1 VIVEEGDFTTLVAEL
16 RPRLHR
22 YCARMTGSVITGE
35 DVLQDALVKAIGA
48 VRRGETAT
56 NPTGWLF
63 RIAHNAALDFL
74 RYEAR
79 RETASLDEGFDM
91 IDDREDETP
100 DPHALAAGLH
110 TFMRL
115 PPAQRSAVILKD
127 VLTYSIQEISDI
139 AGGTTPSIKSA
150 LQRGRARLRELG
162 TKPDEAPQQLDG
174 PTRAR
179 LELYVERFTAH
190 DFGAVRAMLAD
201 DVRLDLVNRVQLR
214 GRTDVSEYFHRYAS
228 AGGWHFTA
236 GIVEG
241 RPAILAVDAAE
252 PDGPPA
258 FFILLEW
265 ADGAV
270 VTIRDFLFARYVMDG
285 ADWRCLLRGASGL
298 GDHERDGDRE
308 ELPPGPPGPPWT

>member
-1 VIVEEGDFTTLVAEL
+1 MDERDFTTLVADL

-22 YCARMTGSVITGE
+22 YCARMTGSVINGE
-35 DVLQDALVKAIGA
+35 DVLQDALVKAIA
-48 VRRGETAT
+48 AIRRGETVT

-63 RIAHNAALDFL
+63 RVAHNTALDFL
-74 RYEAR
+74 RYEGR
-79 RETASLDEGFDM
+79 RETASLSEEFDM
-91 IDDREDETP
+91 IDDRDDDAS

-115 PPAQRSAVILKD
+115 PPIQRSAVILKD

-139 AGGTTPSIKSA
+139 VGGTVPSIKSA
-150 LQRGRARLRELG
+150 LQRGRARLRELSNE
-162 TKPDEAPQQLDG
+162 PAEVRQLLDE

-179 LELYVERFTAH
+179 LEMYVEHFTAQ
-190 DFGAVRAMLAD
+190 DFAAIRAMLAD

-214 GRTDVSEYFHRYAS
+214 GHTEVGEYFHRYA
-228 AGGWHFTA
+228 AVGGWRFTA
-236 GIVEG
+236 GLVEG

-265 ADGAV
+265 KDGAV
-270 VTIRDFLFARYVMDG
+270 TSIRDFLFARYVMDG
-285 ADWRCLLRGASGL
+285 ADVRAIGSQ
-298 GDHERDGDRE
+298 
-308 ELPPGPPGPPWT
+308 

>member
-1 VIVEEGDFTTLVAEL
+1 VDERDFTTLVSEL

-22 YCARMTGSVITGE
+22 YCARMTGSVISGE
-35 DVLQDALVKAIGA
+35 DVLQDALVKAFAAIK
-48 VRRGETAT
+48 RGETTA

-79 RETASLDEGFDM
+79 RETANLDEEFDL
-91 IDDREDETP
+91 IDDRDDEAS
-100 DPHALAAGLH
+100 DPQAVAAGLH

-127 VLTYSIQEISDI
+127 VLAYSIQEICEI
-139 AGGTTPSIKSA
+139 VGGTVPSIKSA

-162 TKPDEAPQQLDG
+162 REPDEGYRQLDA

-179 LELYVERFTAH
+179 LEQYVERFTAQ
-190 DFGAVRAMLAD
+190 DFNAIRAMLAD
-201 DVRLDLVNRVQLR
+201 DVRLDLVNRIQLQ
-214 GRTDVSEYFHRYAS
+214 GRTQVGEYFHRYAT
-228 AGGWHFTA
+228 AGGWHFVP
-236 GIVEG
+236 GVVEG

-252 PDGPPA
+252 PEGPPA

-265 ADGAV
+265 TDGAIV
-270 VTIRDFLFARYVMDG
+270 SIRDFLFARYVMDG
-285 ADWRCLLRGASGL
+285 AEVHALSEGTPGVSG
-298 GDHERDGDRE
+298 
-308 ELPPGPPGPPWT
+308 

>member
-1 VIVEEGDFTTLVAEL
+1 VEERDFTTLVADL

-22 YCARMTGSVITGE
+22 YCARMTGSVINGE
-35 DVLQDALVKAIGA
+35 DILQDALVKAIGA
-48 VRRGETAT
+48 VRRGETVT

-79 RETASLDEGFDM
+79 RETANLDEEFDM
-91 IDDREDETP
+91 IDDRDDETP

-110 TFMRL
+110 AFMRL
-115 PPAQRSAVILKD
+115 PPVQRSAVILKD
-127 VLTYSIQEISDI
+127 VLTYSIEEISGI
-139 AGGTTPSIKSA
+139 VGSTTPSIKSA

-162 TKPDEAPQQLDG
+162 NESDEAPPLLDE

-179 LELYVERFTAH
+179 LEMYVERFTAH

-214 GRTDVSEYFHRYAS
+214 GRTEVGEYFHRYAS
-228 AGGWHFTA
+228 AGGWRFTA
-236 GIVEG
+236 GMVEG
-241 RPAILAVDAAE
+241 RPAILALDAAE

-265 ADGAV
+265 SDGAV
-270 VTIRDFLFARYVMDG
+270 VSIRDFLFARYAMDG
-285 ADWRCLLRGASGL
+285 ADVRTLGL
-298 GDHERDGDRE
+298 Q
-308 ELPPGPPGPPWT
+308 

>member
-1 VIVEEGDFTTLVAEL
+1 MDERDFTTLIAEL

-22 YCARMTGSVITGE
+22 YCARMTGSVINGE
-35 DVLQDALVKAIGA
+35 DVLQDALVKAVGA
-48 VRRGETAT
+48 IRRGETVT
-56 NPTGWLF
+56 NPTSWLF
-63 RIAHNAALDFL
+63 RVAHHAALDFL

-79 RETASLDEGFDM
+79 RETADLNEDFDM
-91 IDDREDETP
+91 IDDREDESP
-100 DPHALAAGLH
+100 DPLALAAGLH

-127 VLTYSIQEISDI
+127 VLAYSIQEICDI
-139 AGGTTPSIKSA
+139 VGGTVPSMKSA

-162 TKPDEAPQQLDG
+162 STPDEARPLLDG

-179 LELYVERFTAH
+179 LEMYVERFTAQ

-201 DVRLDLVNRVQLR
+201 DVRLDLVNRLQLQ
-214 GRTDVSEYFHRYAS
+214 GRTEVGEYFHRYAA
-228 AGGWHFTA
+228 AGGWRFTA

-241 RPAILAVDAAE
+241 RPAILAIDAAE
-252 PDGPPA
+252 PEGPPA

-270 VTIRDFLFARYVMDG
+270 VSIRDFLFARYVMDD
-285 ADWRCLLRGASGL
+285 ADVRIIG
-298 GDHERDGDRE
+298 
-308 ELPPGPPGPPWT
+308 

>member
-1 VIVEEGDFTTLVAEL
+1 VEERDFTTLVADL

-22 YCARMTGSVITGE
+22 YCARMTGSVINGE
-35 DVLQDALVKAIGA
+35 DILQDALVKAIGA
-48 VRRGETAT
+48 VRRGETVT

-79 RETASLDEGFDM
+79 RETANLDEEFDM
-91 IDDREDETP
+91 IDDRDDETP

-110 TFMRL
+110 AFMRL
-115 PPAQRSAVILKD
+115 PPVQRSAVILKD
-127 VLTYSIQEISDI
+127 VLTYSIEEISGI
-139 AGGTTPSIKSA
+139 VGSTTPSIKSA

-162 TKPDEAPQQLDG
+162 NESDEAPPLLDE

-179 LELYVERFTAH
+179 LEMYVERFTAH

-214 GRTDVSEYFHRYAS
+214 GRTEVGEYFHRYAS
-228 AGGWHFTA
+228 AGGWRFTA
-236 GIVEG
+236 GMVEG
-241 RPAILAVDAAE
+241 RPAILALDAAE

-265 ADGAV
+265 SDGAV
-270 VTIRDFLFARYVMDG
+270 VSIRDFLFARYVMDG
-285 ADWRCLLRGASGL
+285 ADVRTLGL
-298 GDHERDGDRE
+298 Q
-308 ELPPGPPGPPWT
+308 

>member
-1 VIVEEGDFTTLVAEL
+1 LIVDERDFSTLVAEL

-22 YCARMTGSVITGE
+22 YCARMTGSVINGE
-35 DVLQDALVKAIGA
+35 DVLQDALVKATGA
-48 VRRGETAT
+48 IRRGKTVA

-63 RIAHNAALDFL
+63 RVAHNAALDFL

-79 RETASLDEGFDM
+79 RETVHLDEEFDM
-91 IDDREDETP
+91 IDDREDEAR

-110 TFMRL
+110 RFMRL

-127 VLTYSIQEISDI
+127 VLAYSIQEICDI
-139 AGGTTPSIKSA
+139 VGGTVPSMKSA

-162 TKPDEAPQQLDG
+162 NEPDGAPPLLDG

-179 LELYVERFTAH
+179 LELYVERFTAQ
-190 DFGAVRAMLAD
+190 DFGAIRAMLAD
-201 DVRLDLVNRVQLR
+201 DVRLDLVNRLQLQ
-214 GRTDVSEYFHRYAS
+214 GRTEVGEYFHRYAT
-228 AGGWHFTA
+228 AGGWRFSP

-241 RPAILAVDAAE
+241 RPAILVVDAAE
-252 PDGPPA
+252 PEGPPA

-270 VTIRDFLFARYVMDG
+270 VSIRDFLFARYVMDG
-285 ADWRCLLRGASGL
+285 ADVR
-298 GDHERDGDRE
+298 
-308 ELPPGPPGPPWT
+308 TIT

>member
-1 VIVEEGDFTTLVAEL
+1 LDERDFTTLVAGL

-22 YCARMTGSVITGE
+22 YCARMTGSVINGE
-35 DVLQDALVKAIGA
+35 DVLQDALVKAIA
-48 VRRGETAT
+48 AIRRGETVT

-63 RIAHNAALDFL
+63 RVAHNAALDFL

-79 RETASLDEGFDM
+79 RETTNIDEEFDM
-91 IDDREDETP
+91 IDDRDDDAP

-115 PPAQRSAVILKD
+115 PPVQRSAVILKD
-127 VLTYSIQEISDI
+127 VLTYSIQEITDI
-139 AGGTTPSIKSA
+139 VGGTAPSIKSA

-162 TKPDEAPQQLDG
+162 NEPDDVRHVLDE
-174 PTRAR
+174 PARAR
-179 LELYVERFTAH
+179 LEMYVDRFTAQ

-201 DVRLDLVNRVQLR
+201 DVRLDLVNRVQLL
-214 GRTDVSEYFHRYAS
+214 GRTEVGEYFHRYAA
-228 AGGWHFTA
+228 AGGWRFTA

-241 RPAILAVDAAE
+241 RPAILAVDAEE
-252 PDGPPA
+252 PEGRPA

-270 VTIRDFLFARYVMDG
+270 VSIRDFLFARYVMDG
-285 ADWRCLLRGASGL
+285 ADVRTIGSQ
-298 GDHERDGDRE
+298 
-308 ELPPGPPGPPWT
+308 

>member
-1 VIVEEGDFTTLVAEL
+1 VDERDFTTLIAEL

-22 YCARMTGSVITGE
+22 YCARMTGSVINGE
-35 DVLQDALVKAIGA
+35 DVLQDALVKAVGA
-48 VRRGETAT
+48 IRRGETVT
-56 NPTGWLF
+56 NPTSWLF
-63 RIAHNAALDFL
+63 RVAHHAALDFL

-79 RETASLDEGFDM
+79 RETADLNEDFDM
-91 IDDREDETP
+91 IDDREDESP
-100 DPHALAAGLH
+100 DPLALAAGLH

-127 VLTYSIQEISDI
+127 VLAYSIQEICDI
-139 AGGTTPSIKSA
+139 VGGTVPSMKSA

-162 TKPDEAPQQLDG
+162 STPDEARPLLDG

-179 LELYVERFTAH
+179 LEMYVERFTAQ

-201 DVRLDLVNRVQLR
+201 DVRLDLVNRLQLQ
-214 GRTDVSEYFHRYAS
+214 GRTEVGEYFHRYAA
-228 AGGWHFTA
+228 AGGWRFTA

-241 RPAILAVDAAE
+241 RPAILAIDAAE
-252 PDGPPA
+252 PEGPPA

-270 VTIRDFLFARYVMDG
+270 VSIRDFLFARYVMDD
-285 ADWRCLLRGASGL
+285 ADVRIIG
-298 GDHERDGDRE
+298 
-308 ELPPGPPGPPWT
+308 

>member
-1 VIVEEGDFTTLVAEL
+1 MDERDFTTLVAEL

-22 YCARMTGSVITGE
+22 YCARMTGSVINGE
-35 DVLQDALVKAIGA
+35 DVLQDALVKAVGA
-48 VRRGETAT
+48 IRRGETVT
-56 NPTGWLF
+56 NPTSWLF
-63 RIAHNAALDFL
+63 RVAHHAALDFL

-79 RETASLDEGFDM
+79 RETADLNEDFDM
-91 IDDREDETP
+91 IDDREDESP
-100 DPHALAAGLH
+100 DPLALAAGLH

-127 VLTYSIQEISDI
+127 VLAYSIQEICDI
-139 AGGTTPSIKSA
+139 VGGTVPSMKSA

-162 TKPDEAPQQLDG
+162 STPDEARPLLDG

-179 LELYVERFTAH
+179 LEMYVERFTAQ

-201 DVRLDLVNRVQLR
+201 DVRLDLVNRLQLQ
-214 GRTDVSEYFHRYAS
+214 GRTEVGEYFHRYAA
-228 AGGWHFTA
+228 AGGWRFTA

-241 RPAILAVDAAE
+241 RPAILAIDAAE
-252 PDGPPA
+252 PEGPPA

-270 VTIRDFLFARYVMDG
+270 VSIRDFLFARYVMDD
-285 ADWRCLLRGASGL
+285 ADVRIIG
-298 GDHERDGDRE
+298 
-308 ELPPGPPGPPWT
+308 

>member
-1 VIVEEGDFTTLVAEL
+1 MDERDFTTLVAEL

-22 YCARMTGSVITGE
+22 YCARMTGSVINGE
-35 DVLQDALVKAIGA
+35 DVLQDALVKAVGA
-48 VRRGETAT
+48 IRRGETVT
-56 NPTGWLF
+56 NPTSWLF
-63 RIAHNAALDFL
+63 RVAHHAALDFL

-79 RETASLDEGFDM
+79 RETADLNEDFDM
-91 IDDREDETP
+91 IDDREDESP
-100 DPHALAAGLH
+100 DPLALAAGLH

-127 VLTYSIQEISDI
+127 VLAYSIQEICDI
-139 AGGTTPSIKSA
+139 VGGTVPSMKSA

-162 TKPDEAPQQLDG
+162 STPDEARPLLDG

-179 LELYVERFTAH
+179 LEMYVERFTAQ

-201 DVRLDLVNRVQLR
+201 DVRLDLVNRLQLQ
-214 GRTDVSEYFHRYAS
+214 GRTEVGEYFHRYAA
-228 AGGWHFTA
+228 AGGWRFTA

-241 RPAILAVDAAE
+241 RPAILAIDAAE
-252 PDGPPA
+252 PEGPSA

-270 VTIRDFLFARYVMDG
+270 VSIRDFLFARYVMDD
-285 ADWRCLLRGASGL
+285 ADVRIIG
-298 GDHERDGDRE
+298 
-308 ELPPGPPGPPWT
+308 